1 MLNNEEK
8 LRSLYE
14 KLKASSETG
23 LEVSE
28 DDENELRI
36 ALIDEMEQLSPFSA
50 DEFNEILDR
59 EFSVF
64 KSGEKYDFVK
74 DVRNAYAEG
83 LKKTTAEKIFDTLP
97 DHVFWDIKV
106 PRLTEEERL
115 HNSYNPFR
123 KIHTSSF
130 FDAREYEEYMDRR
143 TRKHNLHDGMS
154 NYRRYWTNFS

>member
-64 KSGEKYDFVK
+64 KNGEKYDFVK

-83 LKKTTAEKIFDTLP
+83 LKKTTVEKIFDTLP

-106 PRLTEEERL
+106 PRLTEEDRFQ
-115 HNSYNPFR
+115 NSYNPFR
-123 KIHTSSF
+123 KVYTSSF

-143 TRKHNLHDGMS
+143 IRKHNLHDGMS
-154 NYRRYWTNFS
+154 NYRRY